1 MARDAQCTE
10 ILAELKAMFP
20 DAWLSE
26 AARASGW
33 MRRLR
38 KVSPAAM
45 FWTLVCGFGSGRD
58 RTISSLRRALE
69 QQLGITLEE
78 SSFYDRFTPGL
89 VKFLRLAVARGMEQ
103 VRATVESMD
112 RTRAGFFKDIVN
124 IDSTVLR
131 LHDALARRMPG
142 TRTNHSPAS
151 AKVHLVQSVIGRGP
165 RSVKITNGRTHDNR
179 VRHLGAWVKDCL
191 LLFDLGYYDFRA
203 FSSIAR
209 SGGFFVSRLK
219 DGANPEV
226 TEVIEGASA
235 SVVRTGAKLADVLA
249 STKQDRLDLRCLL
262 TFRRRAWAGRR
273 HGAAE
278 VFRIVAIRN
287 PETRCFHVYITNIE
301 AERLGPDEIA
311 AVYAGR
317 WAIEL
322 LFKEL
327 KSQYRIHD
335 LPSSKLHVV
344 EALILAALLTLLTSH
359 RLLALLRQRL
369 RSPLAR
375 RLRPGLWA
383 RVFAENARTI
393 ATLILSPRATSAR
406 QRARWLRVL
415 THQATDSYVGRSGL
429 DETLIAVHQ
438 FA

>member
-103 VRATVESMD
+103 VRAMVESMD

-151 AKVHLVQSVIGRGP
+151 AKVHLVQSVIGREARGRMWP
-165 RSVKITNGRTHDNR
+165 TPMAASSTRQRSISWGRSH
-179 VRHLGAWVKDCL
+179 
-191 LLFDLGYYDFRA
+191 RA
-203 FSSIAR
+203 RTTSLS
-209 SGGFFVSRLK
+209 
-219 DGANPEV
+219 
-226 TEVIEGASA
+226 TSA
-235 SVVRTGAKLADVLA
+235 I
-249 STKQDRLDLRCLL
+249 
-262 TFRRRAWAGRR
+262 RRRCSST
-273 HGAAE
+273 
-278 VFRIVAIRN
+278 IVA
-287 PETRCFHVYITNIE
+287 
-301 AERLGPDEIA
+301 
-311 AVYAGR
+311 
-317 WAIEL
+317 
-322 LFKEL
+322 
-327 KSQYRIHD
+327 
-335 LPSSKLHVV
+335 SS
-344 EALILAALLTLLTSH
+344 E
-359 RLLALLRQRL
+359 
-369 RSPLAR
+369 
-375 RLRPGLWA
+375 
-383 RVFAENARTI
+383 
-393 ATLILSPRATSAR
+393 
-406 QRARWLRVL
+406 
-415 THQATDSYVGRSGL
+415 
-429 DETLIAVHQ
+429 
-438 FA
+438 